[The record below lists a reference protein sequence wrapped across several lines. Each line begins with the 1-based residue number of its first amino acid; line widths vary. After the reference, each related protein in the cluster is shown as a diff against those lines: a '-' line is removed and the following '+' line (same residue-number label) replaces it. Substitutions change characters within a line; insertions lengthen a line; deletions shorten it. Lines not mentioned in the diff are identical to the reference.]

1 MKQELVIKKKD
12 EIYKGSYKFYPKDKP
27 KQVYCEIIREKNR
40 IIDTCFKGFNKKKK
54 KVLELIYRMEENIKS
69 EWYDIKKYSE
79 K

>member
-27 KQVYCEIIREKNR
+27 NQVYCEIIRSKTELQIHALR
-40 IIDTCFKGFNKKKK
+40 DLIKKRKRF
-54 KVLELIYRMEENIKS
+54 LNLFRMEENIKS